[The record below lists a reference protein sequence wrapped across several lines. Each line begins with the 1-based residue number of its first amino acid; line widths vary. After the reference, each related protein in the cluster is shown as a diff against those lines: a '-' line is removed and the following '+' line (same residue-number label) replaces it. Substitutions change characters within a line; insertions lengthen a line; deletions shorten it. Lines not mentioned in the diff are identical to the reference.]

1 MRKQL
6 KDASVM
12 IVGGAGFIASH
23 LADRLLDDG
32 VQKLVLFD
40 NLFLG
45 KLENIAS
52 ATQRGA
58 VFIKGDACNREE
70 LRAAIET
77 YEVNVIFDLATK
89 PLVYSFDDPY
99 DAFMVNV
106 EITGNLLELQRQNL
120 FETLCHYS
128 SSEVYGTAVYE
139 PMDEQHPYNPTT
151 TYAGGK
157 AAADIML
164 KTWVSMFDLDAFIV
178 RPFNNYG
185 PRQNP
190 DGPYAAVI
198 PLTIRRILRG
208 EEPEVHGS
216 GEQSRDFIFVG
227 DTVDATVRL
236 YDVLGSGEEAN
247 ISAEGTISI
256 NSLMDKICEAM
267 GYDGE
272 IVRKDR
278 RKADV
283 DCHAGTNAYL
293 KTIIDFSPTD
303 IVSGLKR
310 TADYYREIY
319 LDTTD

>member
-1 MRKQL
+1 VRKQL
-6 KDASVM
+6 KESNVL
-12 IVGGAGFIASH
+12 IVGGAGFISSH
-23 LADRLLDDG
+23 LADRLLDEG
-32 VQKLVLFD
+32 VPRLVLFD
-40 NLFLG
+40 NLFMG
-45 KLENIAS
+45 KRENIAT
-52 ATQRGA
+52 ALKRGA
-58 VFIKGDACNREE
+58 IFVEDDAVKRES
-70 LRAAIET
+70 LR
-77 YEVNVIFDLATK
+77 EVITKYSIDVVFDLATK

-106 EITGNLLELQRQNL
+106 VITGNLLELQRQGL

-139 PMDEQHPYNPTT
+139 PMDERHPYNPTT

-157 AAADIML
+157 AAADTML
-164 KTWVSMFDLDAFIV
+164 KTWVSMFGLDAFIV

-198 PLTIRRILRG
+198 PINIRRILQG
-208 EEPEVHGS
+208 EKPEIHGS
-216 GEQSRDFIFVG
+216 GEQSRDFVFVK
-227 DTVDATVRL
+227 DTVDATVQL
-236 YDVLGSGEEAN
+236 YDVLKPGEEVN
-247 ISAEGTISI
+247 VSAEGNISI
-256 NSLMDKICEAM
+256 NNLMNKICEAA

-278 RKADV
+278 RRADV

-293 KTIIDFSPTD
+293 KTIIDFNPTD
-303 IVSGLKR
+303 IDSGLQQ
-310 TADYYREIY
+310 AFDYYKEIY